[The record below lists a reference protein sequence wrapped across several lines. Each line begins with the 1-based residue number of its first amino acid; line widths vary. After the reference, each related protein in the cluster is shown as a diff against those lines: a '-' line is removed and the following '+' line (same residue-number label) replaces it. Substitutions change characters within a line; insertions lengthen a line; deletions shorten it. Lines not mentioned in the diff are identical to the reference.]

1 MYALLTVKTAPID
14 EPVTVEEAAAHL
26 RLDQADPVL
35 AGFITAARLKI
46 ESLTQVALATT
57 EYVWSMTEQPPVVG
71 GLIWVERPPLA
82 APRIELPR
90 YPVQTVSSVTTITE
104 AGDETILASGDYSLD
119 STLGPARLRLNS
131 VPWQVSVAFI
141 AGYDPAPPEN
151 LKLLVKILTAHLYEH
166 RGDDDAPE
174 LPKMFDLLLDDY
186 RAAVW

>member
-1 MYALLTVKTAPID
+1 MYGLLIVKTAPTD

-26 RLDQADPVL
+26 RLDQPDPVL

-46 ESLTQVALATT
+46 ESLTQIALATT
-57 EYVWSMTEQPPVVG
+57 EYIWSMTEQPPVVT
-71 GLIWVERPPLA
+71 GLNWIQVPLGS
-82 APRIELPR
+82 PRIELPR
-90 YPVQTVSSVTTITE
+90 YPVQTVSSVTTISQ
-104 AGDETILASGDYSLD
+104 AGDETILASGDFSLD
-119 STLGPARLRLNS
+119 RTLGPARLRLAS
-131 VPWQVSVAFI
+131 LPWQLSVVFT

-151 LKLLVKILTAHLYEH
+151 LKLLVKILTAHFYEH